1 MTRPDALMDRPGGC
15 AAGGPSGVHPQ
26 RVVIDTDPGIDD
38 AAAILMAVGSQEL
51 RVEALTTVFGNASV
65 GQSTVNALRLLEAA
79 GRTDIPVYQGAGR
92 CYNFT
97 EPTYTAQVHGS
108 DGFGDVAWPLP
119 TTPPQ
124 RRHAALELIDRALG
138 APGEITV
145 VALGRL
151 TNLALAISL
160 EPRVAS
166 ALRGVVVMGG
176 AITVPGNISP
186 VASANLWG
194 DPEAADVVYRS
205 GAKIVQ
211 IGLDVCDQVEISAAQ
226 QRRVWA
232 VNTPATRL
240 LQAVT
245 PYLQAS
251 YRRRG
256 LLRHPD
262 SVRYNDVPAVA
273 YAIDPSLFTCREV
286 HVRIETQG
294 QLTRGQTVAD
304 LRGQGT
310 APPNVTAAFGVDASR
325 LIDLW
330 VERVGNVCR

>member
-1 MTRPDALMDRPGGC
+1 MHAT
-15 AAGGPSGVHPQ
+15 

-38 AAAILMAVGSQEL
+38 VAAILMGLGSQEL
-51 RVEALTTVFGNASV
+51 QVEALTTVFGNASV
-65 GQSTVNALRLLEAA
+65 TQSTVNVLRLLEAA
-79 GRTDIPVYQGAGR
+79 GRIDIPVYQGVGR

-97 EPTYTAQVHGS
+97 EPTYAALVHGT

-119 TTPPQ
+119 TTLPQ
-124 RRHAALELIDRALG
+124 RRHAVFEFIDRVLG

-151 TNLALAISL
+151 TNLALAISV
-160 EPRVAS
+160 EPQVAT
-166 ALRGVVVMGG
+166 ALRSVIVMGG
-176 AITVPGNISP
+176 AITVPGNITP

-226 QRRVWA
+226 QWRVWQA
-232 VNTPATRL
+232 NTAATQL
-240 LQAVT
+240 LQTLT
-245 PYLQAS
+245 PCLQAS
-251 YRRRG
+251 YRQRG

-262 SVRYNDVPAVA
+262 SIRYNDVPAMA
-273 YAIDPSLFTCREV
+273 YVIDASLFTCQEV

-304 LRGQGT
+304 LRGQRT
-310 APPNVTAAFGVDASR
+310 APPNVTVAFGVDAAR
-325 LIDLW
+325 LTHLW
-330 VERVGNVCR
+330 VERVGNLRC

>member
-1 MTRPDALMDRPGGC
+1 MVSSSTVFPGVQ
-15 AAGGPSGVHPQ
+15 AA
-26 RVVIDTDPGIDD
+26 RVMIDTDPGIDD
-38 AAAILMAVGSQEL
+38 VAAILMGLGSWEL

-65 GQSTVNALRLLEAA
+65 MQSTVNALRLLEVA
-79 GRTDIPVYQGAGR
+79 GRTDIPVYQGVGR

-97 EPTYTAQVHGS
+97 EPTYAAQVHGS
-108 DGFGDVAWPLP
+108 DGFGDVPWPLP

-124 RRHAALELIDRALG
+124 RRHAVLELIDRVLG

-151 TNLALAISL
+151 TNLALAISV
-160 EPRVAS
+160 EPQLAT
-166 ALRGVVVMGG
+166 ALRSLIVMGG
-176 AITVPGNISP
+176 AITVPGNITP

-226 QRRVWA
+226 QRRVWQA
-232 VNTPATRL
+232 NTAASRL
-240 LQAVT
+240 LQALT
-245 PYLQAS
+245 PCLQAS
-251 YRRRG
+251 YRQRG

-262 SVRYNDVPAVA
+262 SIRYNDVPAMA
-273 YAIDPSLFTCREV
+273 YVIDPSLFACRDV

-304 LRGQGT
+304 LRDQGS
-310 APPNVTAAFGVDASR
+310 APPNVTVAFAVDAAR
-325 LIDLW
+325 LTALW
-330 VERVGNVCR
+330 VERVENLRC

>member
-1 MTRPDALMDRPGGC
+1 MVSSGTIFPGLQ
-15 AAGGPSGVHPQ
+15 PI
-26 RVVIDTDPGIDD
+26 RVIIDTDPGIDD
-38 AAAILMAVGSQEL
+38 AAAILMGLGSQEL

-65 GQSTVNALRLLEAA
+65 TQSTVNALRLLEAA
-79 GRTDIPVYQGAGR
+79 GRPDIPVYRGVGK

-97 EPTYTAQVHGS
+97 EPTYAAQVHGT
-108 DGFGDVAWPLP
+108 DGFGDVLWPLP
-119 TTPPQ
+119 KTPPQ
-124 RRHAALELIDRALG
+124 RRHAVLELIDRVLG

-151 TNLALAISL
+151 TNVALAISI
-160 EPRVAS
+160 EPQVAT
-166 ALRGVVVMGG
+166 ALRSLIVMGG
-176 AITVPGNISP
+176 AIVVPGNASP

-226 QRRVWA
+226 LRRIWQADTA
-232 VNTPATRL
+232 VTRL
-240 LQAVT
+240 LQALT
-245 PYLQAS
+245 PCLQAS

-256 LLRHPD
+256 LLRDPD
-262 SVRYNDVPAVA
+262 SIRYNDVPALA
-273 YAIDPSLFTCREV
+273 YVIDPSLFTCRNV

-304 LRGQGT
+304 LRGQGSP
-310 APPNVTAAFGVDASR
+310 PPNVSVAFGVDAAR
-325 LIDLW
+325 LTQLW
-330 VERVGNVCR
+330 VERVGNLG

>member
-1 MTRPDALMDRPGGC
+1 MAMVSSGTTFPGAQDTR
-15 AAGGPSGVHPQ
+15 VI
-26 RVVIDTDPGIDD
+26 IDTDPGIDD
-38 AAAILMAVGSQEL
+38 AAAILMGLGSPEL

-65 GQSTVNALRLLEAA
+65 THSTVNALRLLEAA
-79 GRTDIPVYQGAGR
+79 RRTDIPVYQGVGK

-97 EPTYTAQVHGS
+97 EPTYAAQVHGT
-108 DGFGDVAWPLP
+108 DGFGNMPWPP
-119 TTPPQ
+119 PKTPPQ
-124 RRHAALELIDRALG
+124 RRNAVLELIDRVLG

-151 TNLALAISL
+151 TNLALAISV
-160 EPRVAS
+160 ESQVAT
-166 ALRGVVVMGG
+166 ALRSLVVMGG
-176 AITVPGNISP
+176 AITVPGNASP

-226 QRRVWA
+226 QRRVWQADTA
-232 VNTPATRL
+232 VTRL
-240 LQAVT
+240 LQTLT
-245 PYLQAS
+245 PCLQAS

-262 SVRYNDVPAVA
+262 SIRYNDVPAVA
-273 YAIDPSLFTCREV
+273 YVLDPSLFTCQNAY
-286 HVRIETQG
+286 VRIETQG

-304 LRGQGT
+304 LRGQD
-310 APPNVTAAFGVDASR
+310 APPNVTVAFGVDAVR
-325 LIDLW
+325 LTHLW
-330 VERVGNVCR
+330 VERVGNLRF